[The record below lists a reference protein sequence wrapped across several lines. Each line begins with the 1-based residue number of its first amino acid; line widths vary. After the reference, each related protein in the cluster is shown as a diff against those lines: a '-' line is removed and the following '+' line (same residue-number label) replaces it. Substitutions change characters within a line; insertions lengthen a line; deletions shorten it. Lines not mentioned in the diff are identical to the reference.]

1 MELNDQNFEQEVI
14 NYTEGPVLVD
24 FYAVWCG
31 PCKMQGPIIEA
42 LAEELKTTKTKVFKV
57 NVDEAQETATKF
69 DIMSIPTLMIFRN
82 GEVAET
88 LMGLNSAEFLKE
100 KLQKYQ

>member
-88 LMGLNSAEFLKE
+88 LMGLNSAEVLKE